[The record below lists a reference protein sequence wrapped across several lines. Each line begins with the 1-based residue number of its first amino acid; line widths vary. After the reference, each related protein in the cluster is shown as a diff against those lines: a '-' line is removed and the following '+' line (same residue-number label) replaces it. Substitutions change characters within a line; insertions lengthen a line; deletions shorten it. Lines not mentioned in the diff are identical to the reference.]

1 MQKKIVGSL
10 YYIAPEVLKHKYNEK
25 CDIWSCGVIMY
36 ILLSQTLP
44 FKGET
49 EEEFIDKILI
59 GKYDLE
65 SPPFNKISKNAKD
78 LISKLLLNDPEKRIS
93 AEEALNH
100 PWFIDNKSKEL
111 YNQINDE
118 NILKNL
124 IENLKNYKNHSVI
137 QQTALAFLV
146 HNFPQLKDVINA
158 CKLFNQIDT
167 NGDGKINKKEL
178 YEGLKEKI
186 KIDNLESI
194 VNIIYKNLDMNNN
207 GFIEYEEFVRAAIN
221 KEIFITD
228 HILLFAFKY
237 FDKDG
242 SDEITFD
249 EIEKVFKKSIPD
261 QTKIHDYLLKII
273 KEVDIND
280 DGKISFPEFCRVMK
294 RMLKDNSE

>member
-1 MQKKIVGSL
+1 MLLIL
-10 YYIAPEVLKHKYNEK
+10 YTPEVLKHKYNEK

-49 EEEFIDKILI
+49 EEEFLDKIMI

-111 YNQINDE
+111 YNHINDE

-186 KIDNLESI
+186 KLDNLESI

-261 QTKIHDYLLKII
+261 QTKIHDYLIKII

-294 RMLKDNSE
+294 RMLKDDSQ